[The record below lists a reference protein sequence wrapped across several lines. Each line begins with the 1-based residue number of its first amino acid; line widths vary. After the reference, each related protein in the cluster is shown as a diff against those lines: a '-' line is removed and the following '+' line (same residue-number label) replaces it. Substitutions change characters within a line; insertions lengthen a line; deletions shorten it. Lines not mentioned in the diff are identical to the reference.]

1 MLLRFR
7 LHKFGLSTD
16 IEKAFLH
23 ITLDEA
29 DRDYTRFLW
38 LSDPTDP
45 ESEFD
50 IYRFKTVLF
59 GSVSSPFMLHAALY
73 YHLQK
78 YSSSVANDIA
88 NNLYVDNV
96 LTGCTTELEAID
108 YYSKARSI
116 LSQAKFNL
124 RSWASNSE
132 QVQRIAQKDDVAD
145 KSDVTKVLG
154 LLWHTPSDTI
164 SIASRVSVDD
174 NPITKRAILR
184 TSSTIFDPLGLLTPV
199 TIQAKTLLQ
208 QLWKSHVD
216 WD

>member
-7 LHKFGLSTD
+7 LHKFDLFTD

-23 ITLDEA
+23 INLDEA
-29 DRDYTRFLW
+29 DHNYTRFLW
-38 LSDPTDP
+38 LLDPTDP

-59 GSVSSPFMLHAALY
+59 GLVSSPFMLHAALY

-78 YSSSVANDIA
+78 HSSSVATDIA

-96 LTGCTTELEAID
+96 LTGCGTELEATD

-132 QVQRIAQKDDVAD
+132 
-145 KSDVTKVLG
+145 
-154 LLWHTPSDTI
+154 
-164 SIASRVSVDD
+164 
-174 NPITKRAILR
+174 
-184 TSSTIFDPLGLLTPV
+184 
-199 TIQAKTLLQ
+199 
-208 QLWKSHVD
+208 
-216 WD
+216 